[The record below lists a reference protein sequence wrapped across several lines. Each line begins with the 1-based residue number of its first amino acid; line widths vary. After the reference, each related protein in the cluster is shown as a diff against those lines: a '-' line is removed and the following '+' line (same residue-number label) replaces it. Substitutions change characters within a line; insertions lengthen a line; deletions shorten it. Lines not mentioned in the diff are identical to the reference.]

1 MIADQAIFTSMLRQ
15 GKAGYHIVALSPGVT
30 ESEANAITTWSPSHG
45 GLALDASNP
54 VSVNFF
60 PLPSGR
66 YALARSR
73 EGRGEYSGRGGRQVF
88 TRAILFDADCLR
100 KAAYNPFRIY
110 RDALSLG
117 HLQYRENPA
126 SVLSRVEL
134 SLFHLSDDTP
144 EKQVMQRE
152 HPIDPGMLET
162 VVAQLTAG
170 QAVLFPHSGD
180 RIALAERM
188 IRALSPETLLRTS
201 LSTSLLPSS
210 VRPFRLNLLARK

>member
-1 MIADQAIFTSMLRQ
+1 MTADQAIFTSMLRQ
-15 GKAGYHIVALSPGVT
+15 GKAGYHIVSRSSGVT
-30 ESEANAITTWSPSHG
+30 ESEAHAITTWSPSHG
-45 GLALDASNP
+45 GLVLDASNP

-88 TRAILFDADCLR
+88 TRVVLFDAQCLR
-100 KAAYNPFRIY
+100 EASYNPFRIY

-117 HLQYRENPA
+117 HLHYRNNPA

-134 SLFHLSDDTP
+134 SRFHLSDNTP
-144 EKQVMQRE
+144 GKQVRQRE
-152 HPIDPGMLET
+152 HAIDPGILET
-162 VVAQLTAG
+162 VVAQLAAG
-170 QAVLFPHSGD
+170 QAVLYNYNGD
-180 RIALAERM
+180 RAALAELM
-188 IRALSPETLLRTS
+188 IRSLSPETVLRTS

-210 VRPFRLNLLARK
+210 VRPFRLNLLPKK